1 MVFKKG
7 KQQGIFDQQACS
19 LCGLTAVVFKK
30 EETMKRLALFLSLFA
45 VLFVVAGAWAVDK
58 AAISNNVDT
67 IVAGIDS
74 GKDIADFKAD
84 AYDPYAFIM
93 EEDGKMLVHPTLT
106 GKSLKEE
113 APPVYE
119 ALMAASPEGAWVKYE
134 WKGKEKNTYAKKTKS
149 NLIVGSGY

>member
-1 MVFKKG
+1 
-7 KQQGIFDQQACS
+7 
-19 LCGLTAVVFKK
+19 
-30 EETMKRLALFLSLFA
+30 MKRLALFLSLFA
-45 VLFVVAGAWAVDK
+45 VLFVVAGAWALDK

-67 IVAGIDS
+67 IVAGIES
-74 GKDIADFKAD
+74 GKDVTSFKVD

-93 EEDGKMLVHPTLT
+93 EENGNMLVHPTLV
-106 GKSLKEE
+106 GKSLKEA

-119 ALMAASPEGAWVKYE
+119 ALMNASPEGVWVKYE